1 MDAARGPPAS
11 LGATRS
17 APHDTLGEPGKRL
30 GRSRWTA
37 APPAALADRDA
48 ACNLACG
55 GFA

>member
-37 APPAALADRDA
+37 APPAALADRDT